1 MRYKRNELLYRLLK
15 KMKNSDNA
23 FMIIKYL
30 FSISLIII
38 VLYKKDYYYGLFMLL
53 EIGIVLFMTNK
64 ISHKICRYLLNGI
77 FVFAINAQALFVIYG
92 RTYLTLVMVQNI
104 ASLED
109 LSGRAFLYAGSTILI
124 SISAFL
130 PVKKIEFKR
139 IKSESL
145 TIGFLMLEVICSM
158 ILGNSYSPIYGYY
171 RVLYQMR
178 EQQKIKNLS
187 NELQIS
193 AADFFQNSI
202 PGYIDKP
209 EVLRDMPNIILIF
222 TEGLS
227 QSIIDDERMLMP
239 NIASYQMQSL
249 NFTNYYNHTFATY
262 RGLIGQLYSGYQ
274 LQNYDSNKLISIQDL
289 LREKGYRTT
298 FINTEPNNPAF
309 VSYLKSLNF
318 EKVDGNIEGLLEG
331 MAQSLS
337 DRQAYDKLYDVMQE
351 ENKKDQPY
359 FIAIYTLGTHVSFD
373 STDQMYAD
381 GKDAMLNKFYNVD
394 YYFGQFMKKL
404 EASPMAKDTIVI
416 FTTDHCTYLD
426 DSYEAS
432 FPDNGRLS
440 WETDKIPLFFYY
452 QGIEPASF
460 NANGRNSLDLAPT
473 ICDYLDISAGNYFLG
488 SSLFAES
495 GNNNYYDTTF
505 NQSQDYLSTRNDRIS
520 ELSDEEKKIFISNIT
535 RYFSVSRGQ

>member
-1 MRYKRNELLYRLLK
+1 
-15 KMKNSDNA
+15 MKNSDNA